1 MRPSV
6 GRSSLRGLS
15 RISGLLAIRIMLATG
30 CKRGE
35 SLALTWGCVDFGA
48 SHIVIKQ
55 TFNQRSELKETKT
68 SAGMRS
74 LYVDAD
80 TMAHL
85 RKWKA
90 FQAKALHLVMVDDPD
105 GKKHPI
111 EQTDETPVCCD
122 CVGAMIDP
130 PNLNRWWAGKKG
142 ASGYRDSIGF
152 PELKMH
158 ELRHTSATLLLGNGV
173 DVKTVQHRLGHASSS
188 LTLDQYAHA
197 IPANDR
203 AATELM
209 GAICNAPVEASARIV
224 KVERK
229 SA

>member
-1 MRPSV
+1 M
-6 GRSSLRGLS
+6 
-15 RISGLLAIRIMLATG
+15 
-30 CKRGE
+30 
-35 SLALTWGCVDFGA
+35 ALTWGCVDFGA

-111 EQTDETPVCCD
+111 EQTDETPACCD

-130 PNLNRWWAGKKG
+130 PNLNRWWAGKN
-142 ASGYRDSIGF
+142 
-152 PELKMH
+152 P
-158 ELRHTSATLLLGNGV
+158 
-173 DVKTVQHRLGHASSS
+173 
-188 LTLDQYAHA
+188 
-197 IPANDR
+197 
-203 AATELM
+203 
-209 GAICNAPVEASARIV
+209 
-224 KVERK
+224 
-229 SA
+229 